1 MSNDKDPGRRAYF
14 REYNKKSRVR
24 ISLNLNK
31 DTDKDILEAIDKE
44 DPTNKQA
51 AVKILIRLAIEDEK
65 ILDSF

>member
-44 DPTNKQA
+44 DPRNKQA
-51 AVKILIRLAIEDEK
+51 AIKILIRLAIEDEK

>member
-1 MSNDKDPGRRAYF
+1 MSNDKDPGRRAHF

-44 DPTNKQA
+44 DPRNKQA
-51 AVKILIRLAIEDEK
+51 AIKTLLRKVI
-65 ILDSF
+65 S

>member
-1 MSNDKDPGRRAYF
+1 MINDKDPGRRAYF

-44 DPTNKQA
+44 DPGNKQA
-51 AVKILIRLAIEDEK
+51 AIKTLLRKVI
-65 ILDSF
+65 S

>member
-44 DPTNKQA
+44 DPSNTQA
-51 AVKILIRLAIEDEK
+51 AIKTLLRKVI
-65 ILDSF
+65 S

>member
-1 MSNDKDPGRRAYF
+1 MTNDKDPGRRAYF

-44 DPTNKQA
+44 DPRNYLRQVISKL
-51 AVKILIRLAIEDEK
+51 K
-65 ILDSF
+65 

>member
-44 DPTNKQA
+44 DPRNKQA
-51 AVKILIRLAIEDEK
+51 AIKTLLRKVI
-65 ILDSF
+65 S

>member
-1 MSNDKDPGRRAYF
+1 MTKDKDPGRREYF

-44 DPTNKQA
+44 DPRNKQA
-51 AVKILIRLAIEDEK
+51 AVKSLIRKSITSGKL
-65 ILDSF
+65 

>member
-44 DPTNKQA
+44 DPRNKQA
-51 AVKILIRLAIEDEK
+51 AVKMLIRLAIEDEK